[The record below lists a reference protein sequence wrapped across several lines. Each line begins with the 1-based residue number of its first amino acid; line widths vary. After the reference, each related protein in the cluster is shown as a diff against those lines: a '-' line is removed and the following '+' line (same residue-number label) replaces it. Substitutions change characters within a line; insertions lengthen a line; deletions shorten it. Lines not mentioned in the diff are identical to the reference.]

1 MSTYQV
7 YLYAQFIFDI
17 ITSNVPLGPHEYG
30 NGGLEIGFELL
41 RGLEKGGKVF
51 RAAAKKT

>member
-1 MSTYQV
+1 M

-51 RAAAKKT
+51 KAAAKKT